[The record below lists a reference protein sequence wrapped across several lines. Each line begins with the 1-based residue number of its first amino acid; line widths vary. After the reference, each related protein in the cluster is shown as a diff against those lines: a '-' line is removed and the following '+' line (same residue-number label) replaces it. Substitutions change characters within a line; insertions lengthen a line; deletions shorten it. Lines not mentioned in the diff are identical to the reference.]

1 MTAYI
6 KPDIK
11 DVVEDEA
18 GDRDEVRREEEVVQ
32 QVDRQEGSGQHRR
45 PGVVTVIPTATAH
58 TTVLIVVPPDQ
69 LITMR
74 PLSQI

>member
-1 MTAYI
+1 MTACI

-32 QVDRQEGSGQHRR
+32 QVDRQGGSGQHRR
-45 PGVVTVIPTATAH
+45 PGVVTVIPMATAH
-58 TTVLIVVPPDQ
+58 KTVQIAVAQVQ
-69 LITMR
+69 RITMR
-74 PLSQI
+74 QLLRT